1 MQMAREENWFQDI
14 YVETL
19 LQSSQNLELDMMG
32 VIGRQLWSA
41 N

>member
-1 MQMAREENWFQDI
+1 MQMVREENWFQ
-14 YVETL
+14 ETL
-19 LQSSQNLELDMMG
+19 LQSSQNLELEMMG